1 MNYNFFIFK
10 FLLFIIVNFLLIFQ
24 GFFSLNFFFSS
35 KIDEEL
41 IICLAIFFVFVLFIN
56 HIVTGLQDML
66 RSRSEIYINV
76 FLLVFKLLRK
86 SLKRFKK
93 HNYKT
98 LAARSFVF
106 SFLWNAFFTNLVSY
120 SAYQNS
126 LNNYLI
132 HLRLKTVL
140 DVIIADSELRLLSKK
155 RSLLNA
161 FFDELKYFSLLRNFI
176 VS

>member
-1 MNYNFFIFK
+1 MNYNFFVFK
-10 FLLFIIVNFLLIFQ
+10 FLLFIVVNFLFIFQ

-41 IICLAIFFVFVLFIN
+41 VICFAIFFVFVLFIN

-66 RSRSEIYINV
+66 KARSEIYINV

-86 SLKRFKK
+86 SLRRFKK

-98 LAARSFVF
+98 VTARSFAF
-106 SFLWNAFFTNLVSY
+106 SFIWNAFFANLSSY
-120 SAYQNS
+120 FSYQNS

-140 DVIIADSELRLLSKK
+140 DVIIADSELKLLSKK
-155 RSLLNA
+155 RSLLSA
-161 FFDELKYFSLLRNFI
+161 FFDEINYFTLLRGFY
-176 VS
+176 V